1 MSGKPSV
8 ILGYHDHLPAGAKDD
23 EFEEV
28 YNSRLKPFVTI
39 LNGNPGVPAALHLS
53 GPLLE
58 RLKQKKPEFFLLI
71 GDLVTRKQVELLG
84 GGFYEPLLP
93 LLPLADKIGQIEL
106 LTTYIRQHFG
116 KKPQGCYLPFGAWEQ
131 SLAGVLS
138 SCGMA
143 YTFLGED
150 QFRASG
156 IEGREIYAPWI
167 TEDQG
172 KLVTVFPVIGSVNG
186 RNSGAEI
193 HDLINGRNSGSGIRD
208 RTEHTQAGL
217 SFVPEDGLIT
227 FFPRFPGDNAET
239 AIGSFFEKLAG
250 GIAEKKLEMSLPGKF
265 LKTAGSLNR
274 IYFPSSADSGFMSH
288 LDDGRKFSCLQP
300 RRFLMSYSEA
310 NNLYSKMYFTHTLI
324 NQLRGD
330 KARKKTAREELWKA
344 QGADAFCRTAGR
356 DIACSMV
363 RKHAYRSLISA
374 ERITR
379 EKGNFVPS
387 LLTFDFD
394 LDGEA
399 EYLFQD
405 KNVNCYVKAEG
416 ASVFELDYL
425 PRGWNYL
432 DTFSPHR
439 SFRRYAFMDRF
450 FDPGVSANVLEAL
463 ARGTGNT
470 GRFCGR
476 ELYEAS
482 ADRQHGRVLFKLSG
496 DTTGDTGLPFGH
508 IEIEKSYQ
516 LEKNIVVLSYTLTN
530 RGEAETDFCFVS
542 QFDLSFAD
550 SEHFSVCSGSV
561 APGVPALPKNGFL
574 AAGLKAVE
582 VSDTK
587 NNSVLGFSSE
597 RSFDLYL
604 FQINAE
610 ANVSET
616 YQSSCFLPL
625 FRLKLGSRESWSTV
639 LKLSV
644 SLAKKSPEKNPD
656 GTASVPETA
665 GRLYRTQGPA

>member
-1 MSGKPSV
+1 MSGKISV

-23 EFEEV
+23 EFEEI
-28 YNSRLKPFVTI
+28 YSSRLKPFVTM

-71 GDLVTRKQVELLG
+71 GDLVTRKQIELLG

-93 LLPLADKIGQIEL
+93 LLPLTDKIGQIEL
-106 LTTYIRQHFG
+106 LTTYIRRHFG

-131 SLAGVLS
+131 SLTGVLS
-138 SCGMA
+138 SCGMT

-156 IEGREIYAPWI
+156 IEGEEIRSPWI

-172 KLVTVFPVIGSVNG
+172 KLVAVFPVTGSIGSGESWDSGG
-186 RNSGAEI
+186 RRADSSPA
-193 HDLINGRNSGSGIRD
+193 S
-208 RTEHTQAGL
+208 RTGL
-217 SFVPEDGLIT
+217 VT
-227 FFPRFPGDNAET
+227 FFPRFTGNNAET
-239 AIGSFFEKLAG
+239 AIGNFFEKLVEG
-250 GIAEKKLEMSLPGKF
+250 MKEKKLEMSLPGKF
-265 LKTAGSLNR
+265 LKTAGPLKR
-274 IYFPSSADSGFMSH
+274 AYFPSSADSGFMSQI
-288 LDDGRKFSCLQP
+288 DDGRKFSCLQP
-300 RRFLMSYSEA
+300 RRFLMTYSEA

-344 QGADAFCRTAGR
+344 QSADAFCRTAGR
-356 DIACSMV
+356 DIACSTV
-363 RKHAYRSLISA
+363 RKYAYRSLISA

-379 EKGNFVPS
+379 EKGNFAPS

-439 SFRRYAFMDRF
+439 SFRRYAFMDRLI
-450 FDPGVSANVLEAL
+450 DPGVSPEVLESL
-463 ARGTGNT
+463 ARGTGNS

-482 ADRQHGRVLFKLSG
+482 VNRQRGMVLLRLAAAAG
-496 DTTGDTGLPFGH
+496 PFGG
-508 IEIEKSYQ
+508 IEIEKSYR
-516 LEKNIVVLSYTLTN
+516 LEKNVVVVSYTLTN
-530 RGEAETDFCFVS
+530 RAETETAFCFAS

-550 SEHFSVCSGSV
+550 SEHFSVYAGAVSQG
-561 APGVPALPKNGFL
+561 GTALPKN
-574 AAGLKAVE
+574 AVSAKGLKTVE

-587 NNSVLGFSSE
+587 NNAVVGFSSE
-597 RSFDLYL
+597 EPFDLYL
-604 FQINAE
+604 FHITSRAGDFE
-610 ANVSET
+610 A
-616 YQSSCFLPL
+616 YQSSCFFPL
-625 FRLKLGSRESWSTV
+625 FRLGLAPGKSWSTV
-639 LKLSV
+639 FRLSV
-644 SLAKKSPEKNPD
+644 SLEKSSPRKNPD
-656 GTASVPETA
+656 AAAEAVQRERKLSPEEPPKA
-665 GRLYRTQGPA
+665 GA

>member
-1 MSGKPSV
+1 MSGKISV

-23 EFEEV
+23 EFEEL
-28 YNSRLKPFVTI
+28 YASRLKPFLTI
-39 LNGNPGVPAALHLS
+39 LNSNPGVSAALHLS

-71 GDLVTRKQVELLG
+71 GDLVTRKQAELLG

-93 LLPLADKIGQIEL
+93 LLPVADKIGQIES
-106 LTTYIRQHFG
+106 LTTYIRRHFG

-150 QFRASG
+150 QFKASG
-156 IEGREIYAPWI
+156 IEREEEIYSPWI

-172 KLVTVFPVIGSVNG
+172 KLVTVFPVIGSVAG
-186 RNSGAEI
+186 GTRVSGEAQNSGGTRVSDEAGNI
-193 HDLINGRNSGSGIRD
+193 L
-208 RTEHTQAGL
+208 TGL
-217 SFVPEDGLIT
+217 SFKPGTGLVTI
-227 FFPRFPGDNAET
+227 FPRFSGNGAE
-239 AIGSFFEKLAG
+239 AEIGGFFEKLLRG
-250 GIAEKKLEMSLPGKF
+250 VEEKKFEMSLPGKF
-265 LKTAGSLNR
+265 LKTAGRLKR
-274 IYFPSSADSGFMSH
+274 AYFPSSADSGFMSQI
-288 LDDGRKFSCLQP
+288 DDGRKLSCLQP

-356 DIACSMV
+356 DIACSAV
-363 RKHAYRSLISA
+363 RKHAYRALVSA

-379 EKGNFVPS
+379 EKGNFAPS
-387 LLTFDFD
+387 LLIFDFD
-394 LDGEA
+394 FDGEA

-405 KNVNCYVKAEG
+405 KNVNCYVRAEG

-439 SFRRYAFMDRF
+439 SFRRHAFMDRF
-450 FDPGVSANVLEAL
+450 LDPGVSLRALEEL
-463 ARGTGNT
+463 ARGTGNS
-470 GRFCGR
+470 GRFCGE

-482 ADRQHGRVLFKLSG
+482 ADKQHGRVLFRLAPREG
-496 DTTGDTGLPFGH
+496 VPFGH
-508 IEIEKSYQ
+508 IEMEKSCR

-530 RGEAETDFCFVS
+530 RGGEKTGFCFVS

-550 SEHFSVCSGSV
+550 PEHFSVYAPSV
-561 APGVPALPKNGFL
+561 SSGVPALPKNGAL
-574 AAGLKAVE
+574 TAGINAIE
-582 VSDTK
+582 VADTK

-597 RSFDLYL
+597 EPFDLSV
-604 FQINAE
+604 FRIDSQAG
-610 ANVSET
+610 VPET

-625 FRLKLGSRESWSTV
+625 FRLSLAPGESWSTV
-639 LKLSV
+639 FRLSV
-644 SLAKKSPEKNPD
+644 FPAKSPQKKTSDSP
-656 GTASVPETA
+656 A
-665 GRLYRTQGPA
+665 GQ

>member
-1 MSGKPSV
+1 MSGKLSV

-23 EFEEV
+23 EFEEI
-28 YNSRLKPFVTI
+28 YSSRLKPFVTL

-71 GDLVTRKQVELLG
+71 GDLVARKQIELLG

-93 LLPLADKIGQIEL
+93 LLPLTDKIGQIEL

-156 IEGREIYAPWI
+156 IEGGEIYAPWI

-172 KLVTVFPVIGSVNG
+172 KLVTVFPVIGSVNSRG
-186 RNSGAEI
+186 SGAEI
-193 HDLINGRNSGSGIRD
+193 QDLINAVNRRDSGGGIQDRGEHAGRPFAPEG
-208 RTEHTQAGL
+208 GL
-217 SFVPEDGLIT
+217 VT
-227 FFPRFPGDNAET
+227 FFPRFSGDNAET
-239 AIGSFFEKLAG
+239 AIEGFFEQLAG
-250 GIAEKKLEMSLPGKF
+250 GMAEKKLEMSLPGKF
-265 LKTAGSLNR
+265 LKTAGPLNR
-274 IYFPSSADSGFMSH
+274 AYFPSSADSDFMSQ

-405 KNVNCYVKAEG
+405 KNVNCYVRAEG

-432 DTFSPHR
+432 DTFSPRR
-439 SFRRYAFMDRF
+439 SFRRYAFMDSF
-450 FDPGVSANVLEAL
+450 LDPDVSADALEAL
-463 ARGTGNT
+463 AGGTGNT

-476 ELYEAS
+476 ELYEAA
-482 ADRQHGRVLFKLSG
+482 ADRQRGRVLFRLAG
-496 DTTGDTGLPFGH
+496 GAGFPFGR

-530 RGEAETDFCFVS
+530 RDKTETDFCFVP

-550 SEHFSVCSGSV
+550 PEHFSVYVPSAMSGL
-561 APGVPALPKNGFL
+561 LPKNGVLGTGFN
-574 AAGLKAVE
+574 AVE
-582 VSDTK
+582 VSDAK
-587 NNSVLGFSSE
+587 NSSVLGFSSE
-597 RSFDLYL
+597 QAFDLYL

-610 ANVSET
+610 AGISET

-625 FRLKLGSRESWSTV
+625 FRLKLGPGESWSTV

-644 SLAKKSPEKNPD
+644 SLAKSSQKKNLD
-656 GTASVPETA
+656 GTSVPGT
-665 GRLYRTQGPA
+665 GTQ

>member
-1 MSGKPSV
+1 MSGNLTV
-8 ILGYHDHLPAGAKDD
+8 ILGYHDHLPPGAKDD
-23 EFEEV
+23 EFEEI
-28 YNSRLKPFVTI
+28 YSSRLKPFVTI

-71 GDLVTRKQVELLG
+71 GDLVARKQIELLG

-138 SCGMA
+138 SCGMT

-150 QFRASG
+150 QFKASG
-156 IEGREIYAPWI
+156 IEGEELYSPWI

-172 KLVTVFPVIGSVNG
+172 KLVAVFPVAGSVSNG
-186 RNSGAEI
+186 PRNSGAEI
-193 HDLINGRNSGSGIRD
+193 RDFIDGTINSGGTRNPGL
-208 RTEHTQAGL
+208 RAQTKL
-217 SFVPEDGLIT
+217 SFMPGGLVT
-227 FFPRFPGDNAET
+227 VFPRFSGGGAET
-239 AIGSFFEKLAG
+239 VIGGFFEQLAG
-250 GIAEKKLEMSLPGKF
+250 GVAEKKLEMSLPGKF
-265 LKTAGSLNR
+265 LKTAGPLKR
-274 IYFPSSADSGFMSH
+274 AYFPSSADSGFMSQ
-288 LDDGRKFSCLQP
+288 LDDGRRFSCLQP
-300 RRFLMSYSEA
+300 RRFLMSYAEA

-356 DIACSMV
+356 DIACSPV
-363 RKHAYRSLISA
+363 RKHAYKSLISA

-379 EKGNFVPS
+379 EKGNFAPS

-425 PRGWNYL
+425 PKGWNYL

-450 FDPGVSANVLEAL
+450 LDPGVSPDVLEAL
-463 ARGTGNT
+463 ARGTGNS

-482 ADRQHGRVLFKLSG
+482 ADRQHGRVLFRLPAG
-496 DTTGDTGLPFGH
+496 AGPFGS
-508 IEIEKSYQ
+508 IALEKSYR
-516 LEKNIVVLSYTLTN
+516 LEKNIIVLSYTLTN
-530 RGEAETDFCFVS
+530 RGETETDFCFVS

-550 SEHFSVCSGSV
+550 PEHFSVYTLSAASG
-561 APGVPALPKNGFL
+561 APALPKNGAL
-574 AAGLKAVE
+574 AAGLNAVE

-587 NNSVLGFSSE
+587 NSSVLGFSSDQ
-597 RSFDLYL
+597 SFDLHL
-604 FQINAE
+604 FQISAQ
-610 ANVSET
+610 AGACET

-625 FRLKLGSRESWSTV
+625 FRLKLGPGQSWSTV
-639 LKLSV
+639 LRLSV
-644 SLAKKSPEKNPD
+644 SLAKSLQKKSD
-656 GTASVPETA
+656 VP
-665 GRLYRTQGPA
+665 

>member
-1 MSGKPSV
+1 
-8 ILGYHDHLPAGAKDD
+8 
-23 EFEEV
+23 
-28 YNSRLKPFVTI
+28 
-39 LNGNPGVPAALHLS
+39 
-53 GPLLE
+53 
-58 RLKQKKPEFFLLI
+58 
-71 GDLVTRKQVELLG
+71 
-84 GGFYEPLLP
+84 
-93 LLPLADKIGQIEL
+93 
-106 LTTYIRQHFG
+106 
-116 KKPQGCYLPFGAWEQ
+116 
-131 SLAGVLS
+131 
-138 SCGMA
+138 MA

-156 IEGREIYAPWI
+156 IEGGEIYAPWI

-172 KLVTVFPVIGSVNG
+172 KLVTVFPVMGSVNS
-186 RNSGAEI
+186 RSSGAEI
-193 HDLINGRNSGSGIRD
+193 RD
-208 RTEHTQAGL
+208 L
-217 SFVPEDGLIT
+217 SFAPEGGLVT
-227 FFPRFPGDNAET
+227 FFPRFSGNNAET
-239 AIGSFFEKLAG
+239 AIGGFFEQLAG
-250 GIAEKKLEMSLPGKF
+250 GMAEKKLEMSLPGKF
-265 LKTAGSLNR
+265 LKTAGPLNR
-274 IYFPSSADSGFMSH
+274 VYFPSSAESDFMSQ

-379 EKGNFVPS
+379 EKGNFAPS
-387 LLTFDFD
+387 LLMFDFD

-405 KNVNCYVKAEG
+405 KNVNCYVRAEG

-450 FDPGVSANVLEAL
+450 LDPGVSVEVLETL
-463 ARGTGNT
+463 ARGTGNA

-482 ADRQHGRVLFKLSG
+482 ADRQHGRVLFRLAG
-496 DTTGDTGLPFGH
+496 GADLPFGR
-508 IEIEKSYQ
+508 IEIEKSYR
-516 LEKNIVVLSYTLTN
+516 LEKNIIALSYTLTN
-530 RGEAETDFCFVS
+530 RGETETAFCFVP

-550 SEHFSVCSGSV
+550 SEHFSVYVPSAAVGT
-561 APGVPALPKNGFL
+561 PALPKSGAL
-574 AAGLKAVE
+574 AAGLASVE
-582 VSDTK
+582 VSDAK
-587 NNSVLGFSSE
+587 NSSVLGFSSE
-597 RSFDLYL
+597 QAFDLYL

-610 ANVSET
+610 AGVSET

-625 FRLKLGSRESWSTV
+625 FRLTLGPGASWSTV

-644 SLAKKSPEKNPD
+644 SLVKSSQKKNLD
-656 GTASVPETA
+656 GAAS
-665 GRLYRTQGPA
+665 LL

>member
-1 MSGKPSV
+1 MSGKLSV
-8 ILGYHDHLPAGAKDD
+8 ILGYHDHLPAGAKDE
-23 EFEEV
+23 EFEEI
-28 YNSRLKPFVTI
+28 YSSRLKPFVTM

-71 GDLVTRKQVELLG
+71 GDLVARKQIELLG

-156 IEGREIYAPWI
+156 IEGGEIYAPWI

-172 KLVTVFPVIGSVNG
+172 KLVTVFPVMGSVNG
-186 RNSGAEI
+186 GSRNSGGGSPARAE
-193 HDLINGRNSGSGIRD
+193 LPVMP
-208 RTEHTQAGL
+208 EEGL
-217 SFVPEDGLIT
+217 FT
-227 FFPRFPGDNAET
+227 FFPRFSGGSVET
-239 AIGSFFEKLAG
+239 IGRFFEQLTG
-250 GIAEKKLEMSLPGKF
+250 GMAEKKLDMSLPGKF
-265 LKTAGSLNR
+265 LKTAGPLKR
-274 IYFPSSADSGFMSH
+274 AYFPSSADSGFMSH

-356 DIACSMV
+356 DIACSAV
-363 RKHAYRSLISA
+363 RKYAYRSLISA

-379 EKGNFVPS
+379 EKGNFAPS

-394 LDGEA
+394 LDGNT

-439 SFRRYAFMDRF
+439 SFRRRAFMDRILTP
-450 FDPGVSANVLEAL
+450 DVSPDVLEAL
-463 ARGTGNT
+463 ARGTGNS

-476 ELYEAS
+476 ELYEVS
-482 ADRQHGRVLFKLSG
+482 ADRQRGRVLFRLAG
-496 DTTGDTGLPFGH
+496 GGGPFGR

-516 LEKNIVVLSYTLTN
+516 LEKNIVVLSYALTN
-530 RGEAETDFCFVS
+530 RGETETSFCFAS

-550 SEHFSVCSGSV
+550 PEHFSVYPGSA
-561 APGVPALPKNGFL
+561 APDAPALPKSGVL
-574 AAGLKAVE
+574 AAGLASVE

-597 RSFDLYL
+597 QPFDLYL
-604 FQINAE
+604 FEIMLQAG
-610 ANVSET
+610 VSET

-625 FRLKLGSRESWSTV
+625 FRLKLAPGASWSTV
-639 LKLSV
+639 LRLSV
-644 SLAKKSPEKNPD
+644 SLAKSSQKKNPD
-656 GTASVPETA
+656 GAA
-665 GRLYRTQGPA
+665 

>member
-1 MSGKPSV
+1 MSGKLSV
-8 ILGYHDHLPAGAKDD
+8 ILGYHDHLPTGAKDD
-23 EFEEV
+23 EFEEI
-28 YNSRLKPFVTI
+28 YSSRLKPFVTI
-39 LNGNPGVPAALHLS
+39 LNDNPGVPAALHLS

-71 GDLVTRKQVELLG
+71 GDLVARKQVELLG

-156 IEGREIYAPWI
+156 IEGGEIYAPWI

-172 KLVTVFPVIGSVNG
+172 KLVTVFPVMGSINS
-186 RNSGAEI
+186 RSSGAEI
-193 HDLINGRNSGSGIRD
+193 PDLINGRNSGGGIRD
-208 RTEHTQAGL
+208 RAEHTQTGL
-217 SFVPEDGLIT
+217 PFAPEGGLVT
-227 FFPRFPGDNAET
+227 FFPRFSGNSAET

-250 GIAEKKLEMSLPGKF
+250 GMAEKKLEMSLPGKF
-265 LKTAGSLNR
+265 LKTAGPLSR
-274 IYFPSSADSGFMSH
+274 AYFPSSADSGFMSQ

-344 QGADAFCRTAGR
+344 QGADAFCRTTGR

-363 RKHAYRSLISA
+363 RKYAYKSLISA

-379 EKGNFVPS
+379 EKGNFAPS

-394 LDGEA
+394 LDGEV

-405 KNVNCYVKAEG
+405 KNVNCYIKTEG
-416 ASVFELDYL
+416 ASIFEFDYL
-425 PRGWNYL
+425 PRGWNYM
-432 DTFSPHR
+432 DTFSPYR
-439 SFRRYAFMDRF
+439 SFRRYAFMDRLL
-450 FDPGVSANVLEAL
+450 DPGVSADALEAL
-463 ARGTGNT
+463 AHGTGNT

-476 ELYEAS
+476 ELYEVS
-482 ADRQHGRVLFKLSG
+482 ADRQRGRVLFRLPG
-496 DTTGDTGLPFGH
+496 GGGLPFGH

-516 LEKNIVVLSYTLTN
+516 LEKNIIVLSYTLTN
-530 RGEAETDFCFVS
+530 RGEKETNFCFAS

-550 SEHFSVCSGSV
+550 PEHFSVYPLSA
-561 APGVPALPKNGFL
+561 APGAPARLKNGVL
-574 AAGLKAVE
+574 AAGLNAVE
-582 VSDTK
+582 ASDTK
-587 NNSVLGFSSE
+587 NSSVLGFSSE
-597 RSFDLYL
+597 QPFDLYL
-604 FQINAE
+604 FQINCRAG
-610 ANVSET
+610 VSET
-616 YQSSCFLPL
+616 YQSSCLLPL
-625 FRLKLGSRESWSTV
+625 FHLKLAPGESWLTV

-644 SLAKKSPEKNPD
+644 SLAKKFPEKKP
-656 GTASVPETA
+656 
-665 GRLYRTQGPA
+665 